1 MISLH
6 YCTSEAAS
14 QELRGRRRRCLLKDC
29 ECWFQPGCPQ
39 ARYCCSGCQQEGER
53 WRRLRGNQQYRAS
66 EGGKARR
73 REQSQRRRERQRQFS
88 VAPVCADQ
96 PEVHIERASVVV
108 ESAAATSADVAS
120 SAALEREGERPAEF
134 LGIGAARSCA
144 RPGCYCLFVPKRCAP
159 GQRFCCLECR
169 QALRRVL
176 DREARWR
183 QRRRRRW
190 LQQRRGPARPP

>member
-6 YCTSEAAS
+6 YCTSDDAS
-14 QELRGRRRRCLLKDC
+14 QEPSGRRRRCLLKDC
-29 ECWFQPGCPQ
+29 ECWFQPRCPQ
-39 ARYCCSGCQQEGER
+39 ARYCCPVCQREGER
-53 WRRLRGNQQYRAS
+53 WRRWRGNQRYRAS

-73 REQSQRRRERQRQFS
+73 REQCRRHRERQCQVS
-88 VAPVCADQ
+88 VASCADQ
-96 PEVHIERASVVV
+96 PEVHIDRAGVVL
-108 ESAAATSADVAS
+108 ESAAATSADVAA

-134 LGIGAARSCA
+134 FDAAEARPCD

-169 QALRRVL
+169 RALRRVL
-176 DREARWR
+176 DREARWW

-190 LQQRRGPARPP
+190 SNRRWGPARPP

>member
-1 MISLH
+1 VISLH

-14 QELRGRRRRCLLKDC
+14 QEPRGRRRRCLLKDC
-29 ECWFQPGCPQ
+29 ECWFRPGCPQ

-53 WRRLRGNQQYRAS
+53 WRRWRGNQQYRAS

-73 REQSQRRRERQRQFS
+73 REQCQRRRERQRQFS
-88 VAPVCADQ
+88 IAPVCADQ
-96 PEVHIERASVVV
+96 PEFHIDRGGVAA
-108 ESAAATSADVAS
+108 ESTSADVAAP
-120 SAALEREGERPAEF
+120 AAIQREGERPAEF

-176 DREARWR
+176 DREARWL

-190 LQQRRGPARPP
+190 SKWRSGPVRPP